1 VNCEAARGII
11 QDYLERRLAIL
22 DRNEFVRHVNE
33 CRACE
38 EELAGYRDVFS
49 YLGGMKPLSPP
60 PGFQNAVIS
69 QLKSEGYV
77 HEPKLSAVGRGLAG
91 IRRLPRRVKYPLAAA
106 AAVAALYVPLT
117 LIVGRAAGAVA
128 RATVAVADL
137 FVFVR
142 NGLVG
147 TPVIKRL
154 GDAVSAYIE
163 ALKTVGGAV
172 HTVMSSASGT
182 VWIIAAA
189 GVLAVSAVL
198 LISFVLRKRGSENAP
213 FSL

>member
-91 IRRLPRRVKYPLAAA
+91 IRRQIHQLTPGGPQASLHSLQPLLVYVEPCVHLIHQLLQPLRPGLQGLEQPRIHQRDGG
-106 AAVAALYVPLT
+106 
-117 LIVGRAAGAVA
+117 IVGQRLQHRLVS
-128 RATVAVADL
+128 
-137 FVFVR
+137 VR
-142 NGLVG
+142 
-147 TPVIKRL
+147 
-154 GDAVSAYIE
+154 E
-163 ALKTVGGAV
+163 
-172 HTVMSSASGT
+172 
-182 VWIIAAA
+182 
-189 GVLAVSAVL
+189 
-198 LISFVLRKRGSENAP
+198 
-213 FSL
+213 